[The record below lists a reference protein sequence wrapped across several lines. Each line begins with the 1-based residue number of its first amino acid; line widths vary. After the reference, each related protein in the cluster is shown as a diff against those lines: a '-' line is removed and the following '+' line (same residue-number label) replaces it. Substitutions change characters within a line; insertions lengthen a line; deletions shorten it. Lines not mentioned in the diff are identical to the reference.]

1 MFDLQA
7 AKREARRLDRLLIR
21 RRIHIVRRNLTEIEK
36 VNRSPKYIQRLAG
49 GSAEDIRRSRTEAAV
64 EWFAA
69 AAADHPDMAARFQ
82 AFWIPLFESATP
94 VRPREFWQV
103 YDEIESLLG
112 AARQAFTHSNVIEL
126 RFVAVKIKEKAKELL
141 VSADI
146 IQRMKRV

>member
-1 MFDLQA
+1 M
-7 AKREARRLDRLLIR
+7 IR
-21 RRIHIVRRNLTEIEK
+21 RRIHIVRRNLIEIEN
-36 VNRSPKYIQRLAG
+36 VNRSAKYIQRLAG
-49 GSAEDIRRSRTEAAV
+49 GAPEDMRRSRTEAEV
-64 EWFAA
+64 EWYAA
-69 AAADHPDMAARFQ
+69 AAAGSPEMSARFQ
-82 AFWIPLFESATP
+82 AFWIPLFGSATP

-146 IQRMKRV
+146 IQRMKRA